1 MQATRVG
8 LQLGDHEPTEV
19 IPAMNYPNL
28 GLVVLAEPSI
38 SCASKLDDSIYGAIA
53 ESIYIYGAID
63 LAIGG
68 GMHSFSIDMMF
79 ADSIYGAIAI
89 HTDSIDMMFAM
100 SHFSSSSSIVS
111 YAISH
116 LSSA

>member
-68 GMHSFSIDMMF
+68 G
-79 ADSIYGAIAI
+79 IAI
-89 HTDSIDMMFAM
+89 HADSIDMMFAM
-100 SHFSSSSSIVS
+100 SHFSSSSSIISESIS
-111 YAISH
+111 Y
-116 LSSA
+116 LSSS